1 MNTTGLQL
9 DHQLLEARQLFEE
22 GREVPPHWVRGEV
35 VRSWHRSRES
45 GLTPSDKRLF
55 CSVSRQE
62 LRELSEQ
69 REAILRYINKDMDH
83 LLKVFGGTD
92 WVLAFIE
99 VQGRV
104 IRSFRGERAGDEQA
118 RALRVGLNLN
128 ETATGTTAPGCALT
142 EQRPYIVRG
151 GEHFL
156 EEARNFSCAAV
167 PTFFPD
173 GTLAGVLNASRHD
186 DRQNRNINI
195 LETLALVVRT
205 IENRMVE
212 DLKGEVR
219 LAVHYTPELTNSP
232 VRGLLHFDRQG
243 QLLGANPA
251 ARQLLNISNLESE
264 GMPVTLENLFTTNG
278 IHLQRAAREPVALQF
293 KDGSQLY
300 VRAELQSART
310 VIPHH
315 QTASIKHVGSN
326 AELISPLYQ
335 RALKAFCGDV
345 PVLINGET
353 GTGKDVLAR
362 WLHRNGPLGRG
373 NFVGVNCASI
383 PETLIESELFG
394 YEDGAFTGARRGGM
408 AGKIEL
414 ASEGTLFLDEIGD
427 MPLDM
432 QSRLLR
438 ALQDREVTRL
448 GSSRARAVSFS
459 LVCATHRLLHEQIQK
474 GLFREDLYYRING
487 LQLTLPPLRDRP
499 DLEKLI
505 DEILREA
512 AAPSAPPTLSPAAH
526 AALHAY
532 NWPGNIRELQ
542 QALKLGVA
550 LAEDD
555 CIELNHLPSA
565 LRNQAILSPAAQTLA
580 DQNKQAIIVALRKH
594 DGNVSAAARSLGISR
609 ATFYRKMR
617 LSGLDR

>member
-1 MNTTGLQL
+1 MNTTALQL

-45 GLTPSDKRLF
+45 GLVLSDKRLF
-55 CSVSRQE
+55 CSLSSQE

-69 REAILRYINKDMDH
+69 RETILRYVDKDMDH
-83 LLKVFGGTD
+83 LFNVLGGTD

-99 VQGRV
+99 TQGRV
-104 IRSFRGERAGDEQA
+104 IRSFRGERACDELA
-118 RALRVGLNLN
+118 RVLRVGCNLN
-128 ETATGTTAPGCALT
+128 EKAAGTNGPGCAIT

-173 GTLAGVLNASRHD
+173 GTLAGVINASRRLD
-186 DRQNRNINI
+186 GRNINI
-195 LETLALVVRT
+195 LETLALAARA

-212 DLKGEVR
+212 DLNGDVR
-219 LAVHYTPELTNSP
+219 LAVHYAPELTNSP
-232 VRGLLHFDRQG
+232 VRGLLHFDKQG
-243 QLLGANPA
+243 LLLGANPA
-251 ARQLLNISNLESE
+251 ARQLLDISNLERE
-264 GMPVTLENLFTTNG
+264 GVIVTLDDLCNASGL
-278 IHLQRAAREPVALQF
+278 HLQRAAREPVAFRF

-300 VRAELQSART
+300 VRVEAQPSRAASAR
-310 VIPHH
+310 H
-315 QTASIKHVGSN
+315 QTPAVEYVGTS
-326 AELISPLYQ
+326 AEVISPLYQ
-335 RALKAFCGDV
+335 RALKAFSGNV

-362 WLHRNGPLGRG
+362 WLHRNGSQSKDA
-373 NFVGVNCASI
+373 FVGVNCASI

-394 YEDGAFTGARRGGM
+394 YEEGAFTGARRGGM
-408 AGKIEL
+408 AGKIEQ
-414 ASEGTLFLDEIGD
+414 ADGGTLFLDEIGD

-432 QSRLLR
+432 QARLLR
-438 ALQDREVTRL
+438 VLQDREVTRL

-459 LVCATHRLLHEQIQK
+459 LVCATHHSLDERIQD

-487 LQLTLPPLRDRP
+487 LQLTLPSLRERS

-505 DEILREA
+505 DDILCEV
-512 AAPSAPPTLSPAAH
+512 AAPSAPPMLSPAAH

-532 NWPGNIRELQ
+532 SWPGNIRELQ

-555 CIELNHLPSA
+555 CIELDHLPSA
-565 LRNQAILSPAAQTLA
+565 LRNQAISPPVAQTLA

-594 DGNVSAAARSLGISR
+594 DGNLSAAARSLGISR

-617 LSGLDR
+617 LLGLDR